1 MYDNL
6 ANTIKTI
13 NKSKK
18 IRCFFLGN
26 TVKRENSSFYV
37 TAIRENKKFIYASA
51 IIFNDFSAKK
61 IAEIIDG
68 KVDFLLIDTEKKNY
82 LKEKKCLCKY

>member
-6 ANTIKTI
+6 ASTIKTI

-26 TVKRENSSFYV
+26 TVKKESSSFYV
-37 TAIRENKKFIYASA
+37 TAIRENQKFIYAGA
-51 IIFNDFSAKK
+51 IIFNNFSELTTPCENPVLY
-61 IAEIIDG
+61 EIKSNMI
-68 KVDFLLIDTEKKNY
+68 KFFILFI
-82 LKEKKCLCKY
+82 

>member
-6 ANTIKTI
+6 ASTIKTI

-26 TVKRENSSFYV
+26 TVKRESSSFYV
-37 TAIRENKKFIYASA
+37 TAIRENQKFIYAGA
-51 IIFNDFSAKK
+51 IIFNNFSAKK
-61 IAEIIDG
+61 ISKIIDG
-68 KVDFLLIDTEKKNY
+68 KVDLILIDTEKKSY
-82 LKEKKCLCKY
+82 FKKRKTSCKY

>member
-6 ANTIKTI
+6 ANTIKII

-26 TVKRENSSFYV
+26 TVKRESSSFYV
-37 TAIRENKKFIYASA
+37 TAIRENQKFIYAGA

-61 IAEIIDG
+61 IAKYYGSRIN
-68 KVDFLLIDTEKKNY
+68 KFLIFSNS
-82 LKEKKCLCKY
+82 C